1 MATWRCCFH
10 RPSSSFASLFLAR
23 GLRKQFGRD
32 QGPTKRLLGTGRPE
46 MNRSTRKPFVVPQI
60 KEQASLA
67 KVTLISGGK
76 GEKKGKNNK
85 NNNNN
90 TSNSHGHGHNS

>member
-1 MATWRCCFH
+1 
-10 RPSSSFASLFLAR
+10 
-23 GLRKQFGRD
+23 
-32 QGPTKRLLGTGRPE
+32 

-76 GEKKGKNNK
+76 GEKKGKNNNNN

>member
-1 MATWRCCFH
+1 MLSQPPYTAFTLAH
-10 RPSSSFASLFLAR
+10 RLLTLLA
-23 GLRKQFGRD
+23 GTTTPL
-32 QGPTKRLLGTGRPE
+32 TILGTGRPE

-76 GEKKGKNNK
+76 GEKHGH

-90 TSNSHGHGHNS
+90 TSNYHGHGHNS

>member
-1 MATWRCCFH
+1 
-10 RPSSSFASLFLAR
+10 
-23 GLRKQFGRD
+23 
-32 QGPTKRLLGTGRPE
+32 

-76 GEKKGKNNK
+76 GEKHGHH
-85 NNNNN
+85 NNNN

>member
-1 MATWRCCFH
+1 
-10 RPSSSFASLFLAR
+10 
-23 GLRKQFGRD
+23 
-32 QGPTKRLLGTGRPE
+32 

-76 GEKKGKNNK
+76 GKKHGHND
-85 NNNNN
+85 NN
-90 TSNSHGHGHNS
+90 TSHDHGHGHNS

>member
-1 MATWRCCFH
+1 
-10 RPSSSFASLFLAR
+10 
-23 GLRKQFGRD
+23 
-32 QGPTKRLLGTGRPE
+32 

-76 GEKKGKNNK
+76 GGKKGKNG
-85 NNNNN
+85 NNGNN
-90 TSNSHGHGHNS
+90 TQNYNGNHGHGHNS